1 MVSRPATVLTVEP
14 CSEFTADGMQSERV
28 QKFAKV
34 WQQRRGLP
42 LPECTIRVESVAPQ
56 HVGLGSGT
64 QLAMSVATA
73 LHCASEIPLPT
84 ASELS
89 RSVGRGHRS
98 CIGSHG
104 FFEGGLLF
112 ELGRESDEA
121 FAEIEARVEL
131 PEAWRVVQLRPRQQA
146 GLSGHAELIAFDKL
160 PAVPAEA
167 TNALLNEVRENILP
181 AAWDGNFLEFSESV
195 YRYGLLAGEC
205 FTQVQG
211 GPFANPTLDSW
222 VQDIRGHGV
231 AGVGQ
236 SSWGPSLF
244 VLQETKD
251 AAQDFVQWF
260 HDEISSTTESHSII
274 STISNQ
280 GVKISE
286 VASA

>member
-14 CSEFTADGMQSERV
+14 CLKFTAEGMQSERV
-28 QKFAKV
+28 QKFARG

-42 LPECTIRVESVAPQ
+42 MPQCTIRVESVAPQ

-73 LHCASEIPLPT
+73 LHCASELPLPT

-112 ELGRESDEA
+112 EMGRESDEA

-131 PEAWRVVQLRPRQQA
+131 PEDWRVVQLRPRQQA
-146 GLSGHAELIAFDKL
+146 GLSGHNEVIAFDKL

-167 TNALLNEVRENILP
+167 TTALLNEIRENILP
-181 AAWDGNFLEFSESV
+181 AAWGGNFSEFSESV
-195 YRYGLLAGEC
+195 YRYGVLAGEC
-205 FTQVQG
+205 FSQVQG
-211 GPFANPTLDSW
+211 GPFANQTLASW
-222 VQDIRGHGV
+222 VQDIRGHGI

-244 VLQETKD
+244 VLQESEE

-260 HDEISSTTESHSII
+260 HDEISPASESHSTI
-274 STISNQ
+274 STISNR
-280 GVKISE
+280 GVEIS
-286 VASA
+286 VVPSD

>member
-1 MVSRPATVLTVEP
+1 MVSRPATILTVEP
-14 CSEFTADGMQSERV
+14 SSEFAAEGMQCERV
-28 QKFAKV
+28 QEFASR
-34 WQQRRGLP
+34 WQQRRGLL
-42 LPECTIRVESVAPQ
+42 LPKCLIRVKSVPAQ

-73 LHCASEIPLPT
+73 LHCGSELPLPT

-121 FAEIEARVEL
+121 FAELEARVEL
-131 PEAWRVVQLRPRQQA
+131 PDHWRVVQLRPRQHA
-146 GLSGHAELIAFDKL
+146 GLSGNDEVTAFGKL

-167 TNALLNEVRENILP
+167 TAALLNEVRENILP
-181 AAWDGNFLEFSESV
+181 AAWAANFSEFSESV
-195 YRYGLLAGEC
+195 YRYGLRAGEC
-205 FTQVQG
+205 FTQAQG
-211 GPFANPTLDSW
+211 GPFANATLASW

-244 VLQETKD
+244 VLHESEE
-251 AAQDFVQWF
+251 AAQGFVKWF
-260 HDEISSTTESHSII
+260 HDEISSPTESHSMI
-274 STISNQ
+274 STISNR
-280 GVKISE
+280 GVEICE
-286 VASA
+286 APSA